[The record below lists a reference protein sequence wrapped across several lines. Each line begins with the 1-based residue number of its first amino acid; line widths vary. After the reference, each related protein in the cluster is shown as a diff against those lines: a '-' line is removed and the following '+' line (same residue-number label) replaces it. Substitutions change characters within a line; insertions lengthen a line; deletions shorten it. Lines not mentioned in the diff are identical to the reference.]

1 MGNQLLITR
10 LMDLIRKSG
19 GWIPFDLFMAE
30 ALYAPG
36 LGYYSGSVNPI
47 GRMPGDGSD
56 FVTAPEVSPLFG
68 SCLAKQIGQALSA
81 TGTHTIFEFGAGTGA
96 LAEQL
101 LSSLPATIADGADVQ
116 YNIVDVSESL
126 RKAQKQRLSRFGS
139 RVNWLSELPPSM
151 EGVVLGNE
159 LLDAIPVKLLYF
171 DGTCWRERGVT
182 IEPNAVNG
190 SSFRWSDRESC
201 LQPPIDHISWTPGTV
216 TEIHPQAEAWVCSVA
231 ERLAKGAL
239 ILIDYG
245 FPDSEYYHPQ
255 RISGTLMC
263 HFQHQSD
270 TDPLV
275 NIGTKDITSHVN
287 FSAIGIAGQEA
298 GLEVL
303 GYTSQAHFLFNC
315 GLAES
320 LAEASVKD
328 RTAAQLLFLE
338 HEMGEL
344 FKVIAFVTPQHHFD
358 AIGFTHGDR
367 SHRL

>member
-1 MGNQLLITR
+1 MGNPLLVNRLTELITR
-10 LMDLIRKSG
+10 SG
-19 GWIPFDLFMAE
+19 GWIPFDVFMAE
-30 ALYAPG
+30 SLYAPG
-36 LGYYSGSVNPI
+36 LGYYSASRNPI
-47 GRMPGDGSD
+47 GRMPSDGSD
-56 FVTAPEVSPLFG
+56 FITAPEISPLFG

-101 LSSLPATIADGADVQ
+101 LSCLPETAEDGADIQ

-126 RKAQKQRLSRFGS
+126 KHTQQQRLSRFGS
-139 RVNWLSELPPSM
+139 RVNWLSELPSIF
-151 EGVVLGNE
+151 EGVVIGNE
-159 LLDAIPVKLLYF
+159 LLDAIPVKLLHF
-171 DGTCWRERGVT
+171 DGTDWYERGVT
-182 IEPNAVNG
+182 MEPNPING
-190 SSFRWSDRESC
+190 NSFRWSDRESR
-201 LQPPIDHISWTPGTV
+201 LRPPVLRNDWTPGTV
-216 TEIHPQAEAWVCSVA
+216 TEIHPQAEAWISSMA
-231 ERLAKGAL
+231 ERLTKGAI

-245 FPDSEYYHPQ
+245 FTESEYYHPQ
-255 RISGTLMC
+255 RIGGTLMC

-275 NIGTKDITSHVN
+275 NIGLKDITSHVN

-320 LAEASVKD
+320 LAEASIKD
-328 RTAAQLLFLE
+328 RIAAQLLFLE

-358 AIGFTHGDR
+358 ALGFSHGDR
-367 SHRL
+367 SHWL